1 MNDAVATVAR
11 DTLDTP
17 WSSRNE
23 FILEIRDL
31 VHRYEGTLAL
41 EGVSLMVR
49 RGEFLTVLGPSGS
62 GKSTLLKVIAGL
74 ETPASV
80 AAMVLDGFEI
90 SRVPANRRN
99 VATVFQHF
107 ALFPHMSVGENVEYG
122 LRVRGV
128 ATEERRRRAE
138 EALALVRLPDKFGRR
153 IHQLSGGE
161 RQRVA
166 LARALVTE
174 PDILLLDEPLG
185 SLDER
190 LRMDMQLELIDLH
203 RRTRRTF
210 ILVTHSQEE
219 AITMSDRIVLMRSG
233 KIEQIGDPKTIFETP
248 TTLFAV
254 RFMGIENVFE
264 GVLLARNGD
273 LASVQ
278 IGDSVVRGTLSQ
290 AASTLKIG
298 DRVFVAIR
306 SEHVKV
312 AGNNSKVGDRDT
324 LLSGQV
330 KATVYKGKYRDITF
344 ATPIGRVVALDWEAD
359 GPVPPAQVRWSAMHC
374 IVGPA

>member
-1 MNDAVATVAR
+1 MNDAVAIVTR
-11 DTLDTP
+11 STLDAGRP
-17 WSSRNE
+17 NPNE
-23 FILEIRDL
+23 LILEIRDV
-31 VHRYEGTLAL
+31 VHRYDGTVAL
-41 EGVSLMVR
+41 DGVSLGVH

-74 ETPASV
+74 ETPDSV
-80 AAMVLDGFEI
+80 AAMILDGSDI
-90 SRVPANRRN
+90 LRVPANRRN

-107 ALFPHMSVGENVEYG
+107 ALFPHMSVRENVEYG

-128 ATEERRRRAE
+128 PVEERRRRAE
-138 EALALVRLPDKFGRR
+138 TALGLVRLPDKIGRR

-203 RRTRRTF
+203 RRTGGTF

-219 AITMSDRIVLMRSG
+219 AITMSDRIVLMRAG
-233 KIEQIGDPKTIFETP
+233 KIEQVGDPKTIFEMP
-248 TTLFAV
+248 TTLFGV
-254 RFMGIENVFE
+254 RFMGVENVFE
-264 GVLLARNGD
+264 GTLIAKDGD
-273 LASVQ
+273 LASVK
-278 IGDSVVRGTLSQ
+278 IGDSVVRGMLSQ
-290 AASTLKIG
+290 AGSGLRIG
-298 DRVFVAIR
+298 DHAFIAIR
-306 SEHVKV
+306 SEHVKPIRDCHV
-312 AGNNSKVGDRDT
+312 TDHDT
-324 LLSGQV
+324 LLSGRLKSV
-330 KATVYKGKYRDITF
+330 VYKGKYRDVTF
-344 ATPIGRVVALDWEAD
+344 ETSIGLVVALDWAAD
-359 GPVPPAQVRWSAMHC
+359 GPLEGGRVRLSAVHC

>member
-11 DTLDTP
+11 NTLDTP
-17 WSSRNE
+17 RPSRNE

-128 ATEERRRRAE
+128 AKEERRQRAE

-233 KIEQIGDPKTIFETP
+233 KIEQVGDPKTIFETP

-273 LASVQ
+273 LASIQ
-278 IGDSVVRGTLSQ
+278 IGGSVVRGTLSQ
-290 AASTLKIG
+290 AASNLKIG
-298 DRVFVAIR
+298 DRVFIAIR

-312 AGNNSKVGDRDT
+312 AGTNSKVGDRDT

-344 ATPIGRVVALDWEAD
+344 ATPIGPVVALDWEAD